1 MASSDFAIGMIFLFQ
16 TIVGLLGNF
25 FLLYHYTYLELTR
38 YTVRPTDLIL
48 RHLTVA
54 NSLVL
59 LSKGVPQTMAA
70 FGLKH
75 FLSDIGC
82 KLVFYVHRVGRGVC
96 IGNTCLLSIFQAITI
111 SSTNS
116 WWAELKLQTHK
127 FLGPSNVLCW
137 ILNLLVSIIIP
148 MRVTHKWINKNNTRK
163 MDLGYC
169 YGVVDHRITHI
180 LHNIFLLSYDVS
192 CVGLMIW
199 ASGSMVFIL
208 YRHQQRVQHIHST
221 NLSPRSSP
229 ESKVTQNILV
239 LVITFVSFYTS
250 SHILILYMVLFHNP
264 SWWLVSTS
272 ALITACFP
280 TVSPFVLMI
289 RDRRILRV
297 SSACLRRSAPLHTLF
312 I

>member
-1 MASSDFAIGMIFLFQ
+1 MASSDFAIGMIFLSQ
-16 TIVGLLGNF
+16 TIVGILGNF

-38 YTVRPTDLIL
+38 FTVRPIDLIL

-59 LSKGVPQTMAA
+59 LSKGVPQTMTA

-75 FLSDIGC
+75 FFNDIGC

-111 SSTNS
+111 SPRDS
-116 WWAELKLQTHK
+116 WWAELKLQAHK

-148 MRVTHKWINKNNTRK
+148 MSVTHKWISKNNTRN

-169 YGVVDHRITHI
+169 YGVVDNQITLL
-180 LHNIFLLSYDVS
+180 LHNIFLASYDVS

-208 YRHQQRVQHIHST
+208 YRHKQRVQHIHRT

-229 ESKVTQNILV
+229 ESRVTQNILV

-264 SWWLVSTS
+264 SWWLVSAS

-289 RDRRILRV
+289 RDHRILRV
-297 SSACLRRSAPLHTLF
+297 SSACLRRSSPLHNLCT
-312 I
+312 

>member
-1 MASSDFAIGMIFLFQ
+1 MASGDFIIGMVFLSQ
-16 TIVGLLGNF
+16 TIVGILGNF

-38 YTVRPTDLIL
+38 YTVRHTDLIL

-96 IGNTCLLSIFQAITI
+96 IGHTCLLSIFQAITI
-111 SSTNS
+111 SPTDS
-116 WWAELKLQTHK
+116 WWAEIKSRTHK
-127 FLGPSNVLCW
+127 FLGLSNVLCW
-137 ILNLLVSIIIP
+137 ILNLLVSIVVP
-148 MRVTHKWINKNNTRK
+148 MCVTHEWTSKNNTRK

-169 YGVVDHRITHI
+169 NGVVDNRIAHMF
-180 LHNIFLLSYDVS
+180 HNVFLLSYDVS
-192 CVGLMIW
+192 CVGIMIW

-208 YRHQQRVQHIHST
+208 YRHKRRVPHIHST
-221 NLSPRSSP
+221 NLSPSSSLETRVIRS
-229 ESKVTQNILV
+229 ILV

-264 SWWLVSTS
+264 SRWLVSIS
-272 ALITACFP
+272 ALITSGFP
-280 TVSPFVLMI
+280 TVSPLVLLI
-289 RDRRILRV
+289 RDRRTLRV
-297 SSACLRRSAPLHTLF
+297 SSACLRRSVLF
-312 I
+312 HNLFM